1 MIFHGTLRWWPP
13 PSPWYS
19 GGSAVGFTPHFSE
32 VGWVGKIPW
41 PKPRD
46 GPLPCSRRR
55 ALPGRASG
63 DKVKILPP
71 RSGIRKG
78 GSADPPDRGWT
89 TCRNIPHGAALWPI
103 PGGAGPSSSPPALP
117 EGSRQRVVPSIPS
130 GAGENSLAR
139 HFSGSPTDDRE
150 FPRWLPFQ
158 GRASSTRLKGVSAAR
173 WTSVKPPC
181 LTISHILASPAW
193 APRAGPCPSR
203 EQGTQIMVEAA

>member
-1 MIFHGTLRWWPP
+1 MVAAPIPCASR
-13 PSPWYS
+13 
-19 GGSAVGFTPHFSE
+19 GSAVGFAPHFFE
-32 VGWVGKIPW
+32 VGWAGKIPW

-46 GPLPCSRRR
+46 GPLTCSRRR
-55 ALPGRASG
+55 ALPSGHRAGRS
-63 DKVKILPP
+63 
-71 RSGIRKG
+71 RSSRPDTVLGKG

-89 TCRNIPHGAALWPI
+89 ISRNIPHGAALWPI

-130 GAGENSLAR
+130 GAGENSLGR
-139 HFSGSPTDDRE
+139 HFSGSPTDARE
-150 FPRWLPFQ
+150 FPRWLPIQ

-181 LTISHILASPAW
+181 LTISRILASPAW